1 MKKSVYLFLAFIT
14 LLILF
19 TPNLIA
25 HALEEVI
32 YIDPGHGGYDGG
44 CVGNGL
50 IEKDINLKVAY
61 KLQDYLETA
70 GFKVKLTRNED
81 TALDGDKAEDIY
93 KRVRMINNSNTLL
106 YISIHANSYPHESV
120 KGAQV
125 FYHQSDNNQA
135 LATIIQNYLRN
146 LDIYNTR
153 EAKSYKGK
161 YILDHIEK
169 PGCLVE
175 VGFLT
180 SPVDADKLKDD
191 IYLSNVAFA
200 VYLGIMAYL
209 DIW

>member
-1 MKKSVYLFLAFIT
+1 MKKCVYLFLAFIT

-19 TPNLIA
+19 TPNLITY
-25 HALEEVI
+25 ALQKVI
-32 YIDPGHGGYDGG
+32 YLDPGHGGYDGG

-61 KLQDYLETA
+61 KLQEYLETA

-81 TALDGDKAEDIY
+81 TALDEDKAEDIY

-125 FYHQSDNNQA
+125 FYHENDDNEI
-135 LATIIQNYLRN
+135 LASLIQNYLKK

-153 EAKSYKGK
+153 EAKAYKGK
-161 YILDHIEK
+161 YILDHVEK

-180 SPVDADKLKDD
+180 NLTDANKLKDN
-191 IYLSNVAFA
+191 IYLSSVAFA
-200 VYLGIMAYL
+200 IYLGIMAYL